1 MTKEDGTRIHG
12 VTLIYYELVED
23 PKILAAMSTLQKMH
37 DLQQICSAAQ
47 RGEREPTSRSK
58 SKTLEPLYAQKAITI
73 ISQFPAVAIFE
84 AYLRQLY
91 SAVQKNDGGAL
102 PLECFVSN
110 LLFEVPAPRPG
121 KAVRFQCTEPLR
133 LAMPTPENPRMCQYS
148 FMRLFNIFSVD
159 TVLIIYS
166 IILLEEQVVFRSNDL
181 SLLSLVAEC
190 FVLQEQRERRSQD
203 SLFKAEPHPRTRF
216 ASAGAQEGHPSH
228 KADVTKAFHAAALS
242 TPVHGSI

>member
-1 MTKEDGTRIHG
+1 MLVARRVCFIFGAIFSLLSSLTWCFVFVLNVISLSPSLTSHERYIRTHSFVMTKEDGTRIHG

-58 SKTLEPLYAQKAITI
+58 SKTLEPVYAQKAITI

-190 FVLQEQRERRSQD
+190 FVEL
-203 SLFKAEPHPRTRF
+203 L
-216 ASAGAQEGHPSH
+216 
-228 KADVTKAFHAAALS
+228 L
-242 TPVHGSI
+242 